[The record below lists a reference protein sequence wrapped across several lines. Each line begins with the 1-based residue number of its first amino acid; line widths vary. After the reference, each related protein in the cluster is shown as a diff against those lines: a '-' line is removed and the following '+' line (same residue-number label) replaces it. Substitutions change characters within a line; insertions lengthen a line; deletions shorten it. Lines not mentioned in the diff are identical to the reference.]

1 MPSVK
6 PTADFTYTDQE
17 LLNLWRE
24 AHAVC
29 SVRGQS
35 YTVAGQTVT
44 SNDVDKIRKQVEFYE
59 QRVSAA
65 SNGLV
70 INLARMY

>member
-1 MPSVK
+1 MPTVK

-35 YTVAGQTVT
+35 YTVLGQTVT
-44 SNDVDKIRKQVEFYE
+44 SFDLEAIRKQIEFYE
-59 QRVSAA
+59 ARVSAA
-65 SNGLV
+65 NGLSV
-70 INLARMY
+70 NLARMK